1 MLLNTKSLS
10 LTTILKFRI
19 SYHSI
24 LIAFTLLISS
34 SCNRAMYKKG
44 WTKEK
49 APAIFQVVFETSKGP
64 VEIRVNREWSPLG
77 ADRFYQL
84 VKYKF
89 YDSASFYRVVPNFVA
104 QFGATD
110 TVVINKWMK
119 HKIADEPVATSNK
132 KGTISWARSGKETRG
147 RELFINLVDNPRLDT
162 VIANGVKGYP
172 PFGEVIS
179 GMENVLALNNEFGN
193 RTMSH
198 LNLLYRNRDS
208 FNLKFPGLDYIR
220 KARIKGTYFIKKRS
234 D

>member
-1 MLLNTKSLS
+1 MSVNMLLQKLK
-10 LTTILKFRI
+10 TTNKFLAI
-19 SYHSI
+19 FFA
-24 LIAFTLLISS
+24 LIMLLSS
-34 SCNRAMYKKG
+34 SCNRAMYKRG

-49 APAIFQVVFETSKGP
+49 APSTFNVRFETSKGP
-64 VEIRVNREWSPLG
+64 VEIRVNRAWSPHG

-84 VKYKF
+84 VKHKF

-110 TVVINKWMK
+110 TVVINKWMQ
-119 HKIADEPVATSNK
+119 HKIPDEPVSTSNK
-132 KGTISWARSGKETRG
+132 KGNISWARSGKETRG

-162 VIANGVKGYP
+162 VMANGVKGYP
-172 PFGEVIS
+172 PFGEVIN

-198 LNLLYRNRDS
+198 LNLLYSNRDS

-220 KARIKGTYFIKKRS
+220 KAYVIKKGK
-234 D
+234 

>member
-1 MLLNTKSLS
+1 MSLNIHLPKIQATYNLLAIFFSLMM
-10 LTTILKFRI
+10 
-19 SYHSI
+19 
-24 LIAFTLLISS
+24 LISL
-34 SCNRAMYKKG
+34 SCNRAMYKRG

-49 APAIFQVVFETSKGP
+49 APPIFHVMFETSKGP

-84 VKYKF
+84 VKHKF

-110 TVVINKWMK
+110 TIIINKWMQ

-162 VIANGVKGYP
+162 VMANGVKGYP

-193 RTMSH
+193 RTMSN

-220 KARIKGTYFIKKRS
+220 KAYLKKR
-234 D
+234 

>member
-1 MLLNTKSLS
+1 MSLNIKSISFSSASKLRLS
-10 LTTILKFRI
+10 Y
-19 SYHSI
+19 SSV
-24 LIAFTLLISS
+24 LIAFILLIIS
-34 SCNRAMYKKG
+34 SCNRKMYKSR

-49 APAIFQVVFETSKGP
+49 APSTFEVRFETSKGP
-64 VEIRVNREWSPLG
+64 VDIRVNREWSPLA

-84 VKYKF
+84 VKHKF
-89 YDSASFYRVVPNFVA
+89 YDSAIFYRVVPNFVA

-119 HKIADEPVATSNK
+119 HKIADEPVSTSNK

-162 VIANGVKGYP
+162 VMANGVKGYP

-179 GMENVLALNNEFGN
+179 GMENVSALNNEFGN

-198 LNLLYRNRDS
+198 LNLLYKNRDS
-208 FNLKFPGLDYIR
+208 FNLKFPGIDYIR
-220 KARIKGTYFIKKRS
+220 KAYLIKKKGN
-234 D
+234 